1 MEQYILEKSIWTQ
14 DDFEMMGWHDVRIYG
29 MVIEKLE
36 EAWQGNLIFDIDYI
50 FKWVH
55 PVAPQKYFS
64 FWISPCT
71 LIFKD
76 VYDVKIDIDYRGG
89 AFDLWEIS
97 DLDLISKYEQ
107 ETGAIIYEWQMGLQ
121 EGNIRF
127 KSLGFEQIVRK
138 SPIYTNGLVLSL
150 EERGGISFSNRKI
163 DCTNF

>member
-14 DDFEMMGWHDVRIYG
+14 EDFEVMGWHDVRIYG

-55 PVAPQKYFS
+55 PIAPQKYFS

-71 LIFKD
+71 LAFKE

-89 AFDLWEIS
+89 AFDLLEIS
-97 DLDLISKYEQ
+97 DLTLVSKHEQ
-107 ETGAIIYEWQMGLQ
+107 EPGVTIYEWQLELQ
-121 EGNIRF
+121 EGDIRF
-127 KSLGFEQIVRK
+127 KSLGFDQIVRK
-138 SPIYTNGLVLSL
+138 SPVYTNGQVLSL
-150 EERGGISFSNRKI
+150 YERGGISFCK
-163 DCTNF
+163 